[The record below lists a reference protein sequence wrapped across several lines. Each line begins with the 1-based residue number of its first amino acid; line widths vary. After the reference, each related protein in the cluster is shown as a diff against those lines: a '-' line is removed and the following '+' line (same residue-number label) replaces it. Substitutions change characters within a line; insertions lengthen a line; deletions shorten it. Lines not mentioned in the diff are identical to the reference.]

1 MLLSV
6 AARSTSRAALSL
18 VRPASTSLE
27 HLGRRRGRQM
37 EVMRVG
43 ADGGR
48 EEMNLHLSEVL
59 QSTSLHAR
67 DLNVVGSR
75 KQAIYPMPGCIVVNL
90 SHMNVLIQHD
100 GGMIFDYKRPSVLSF
115 MEDLDH
121 RMASQCQT
129 EEVLHRME
137 GLTTAETEEEG
148 EEGEGGAAGEIGG
161 TEGGE
166 RGERK
171 LAFELQLLEAILDTV
186 SEKYERRLRCYST
199 VTRGLLEDLHVSVFS
214 ARVVL
219 RTRTSTVRCTRTTA
233 VPEEC
238 RWDGWMKRDGW
249 AAGERG

>member
-1 MLLSV
+1 
-6 AARSTSRAALSL
+6 
-18 VRPASTSLE
+18 
-27 HLGRRRGRQM
+27 M

-43 ADGGR
+43 ADGRR

-121 RMASQCQT
+121 RMSSQCQT

-148 EEGEGGAAGEIGG
+148 TEGEGGVAGEA
-161 TEGGE
+161 EGEG

-219 RTRTSTVRCTRTTA
+219 RTRV
-233 VPEEC
+233 
-238 RWDGWMKRDGW
+238 
-249 AAGERG
+249 